1 MSLSPVPCHSHT
13 NSREAGRVCM
23 KVKMSPSSED
33 LWSWAL
39 LFKKVSVDHAKD
51 DFKEP
56 DIKLFADCLE
66 ISPAPNLESRRR
78 VVLWNNLREPSC
90 QKEAVAG
97 WKEILSS
104 VSSYY
109 HASRPS
115 TVSSP
120 PFSVTGSGWK
130 WLARRRVV
138 MRGEAQ
144 PLQLTSM
151 AWLYGTSWDH

>member
-1 MSLSPVPCHSHT
+1 MFLAIATQIPERLEESAWRSRWVHPAKTFGVEPCF
-13 NSREAGRVCM
+13 
-23 KVKMSPSSED
+23 
-33 LWSWAL
+33 LI
-39 LFKKVSVDHAKD
+39 SVDHAKD

-56 DIKLFADCLE
+56 EIKLFADCLD
-66 ISPAPNLESRRR
+66 ISPAPSLESRRR
-78 VVLWNNLREPSC
+78 VVKRNNLREPSC

-151 AWLYGTSWDH
+151 AWLDGTSWDH

>member
-23 KVKMSPSSED
+23 KVKMSPSSEEPCF
-33 LWSWAL
+33 LI
-39 LFKKVSVDHAKD
+39 SVDHAKD

-66 ISPAPNLESRRR
+66 ISLAPSLESRRR
-78 VVLWNNLREPSC
+78 VVKRNNLREPSC

-151 AWLYGTSWDH
+151 AWLDGTSWDH